1 MLELTLSSGNS
12 ITTAFRGPTDNEIH
26 QVARAI
32 NIA

>member
-1 MLELTLSSGNS
+1 MFEPTLSSLDS
-12 ITTAFRGPTDNEIH
+12 ITTAFRKLTDNEIY